1 MAETWQR
8 TYGRGRMDIPCGVV
22 ATLALWPHKT
32 PGASH
37 AADLARFL
45 ASQPARRWPPTVGQ
59 VAAVHYLRRPDLIGA
74 AGPLLRWAEEEHDDD
89 TLYAVKAVAETALK
103 HGVLHHTGSAD
114 PSARSEVDLMSW
126 SIVCLRQRED
136 RSWLAEHHTPDDA
149 TEVLVSLAIG
159 DQPPAAGSLHEPTG
173 GTGGIFRAAAQR
185 LRDHGVDPHAWTW
198 SLQDLDPL
206 AVAGAAVNFLVWD
219 LGPNTTVAC
228 GNTLSE
234 GDLTG
239 QALAARARAE
249 SHRDALL
256 DGAHEAAGHLHALRA
271 LGVLT

>member
-1 MAETWQR
+1 
-8 TYGRGRMDIPCGVV
+8 MDIPCGVV
-22 ATLALWPHKT
+22 AALALWPHKT

-37 AADLARFL
+37 AADLARYL
-45 ASQPARRWPPTVGQ
+45 ASQPALRWPPTVGQ
-59 VAAVHYLRRPDLIGA
+59 VAAVHYLHRPDLIGA
-74 AGPLLRWAEEEHDDD
+74 AGLLLRWAEEEHDAD

-103 HGVLHHTGSAD
+103 HGVLLHTGSAD
-114 PSARSEVDLMSW
+114 PAERSEVDLMSW
-126 SIVCLRQRED
+126 SIVCLRHGED

-149 TEVLVSLAIG
+149 TDVLVALAIG
-159 DQPPAAGSLHEPTG
+159 DRPPASASVNEPAG

-185 LRDHGVDPHAWTW
+185 LRDHGVDPRDWTW

-219 LGPNTTVAC
+219 LGPNATVAC

-239 QALAARARAE
+239 QALAVRARAE
-249 SHRDALL
+249 SRRDALL
-256 DGAHEAAGHLHALRA
+256 AGAEQAAGHLRALRA
-271 LGVLT
+271 LGVLE